1 MSIIDFLGVPS
12 LGVFVISIIALIC
25 AAIAHV
31 VTGRH
36 KKYKNAKTAYDDF
49 TRNKSL
55 GNYNDYMKHMAAY
68 NGDAEPVPSKTIP
81 SGFVAT
87 APSESVLISYSKTG
101 TIVGAGMSGLAL
113 IFSSNSVYTAMYAGD
128 LLNFIVQ
135 GASGIGQVFMII
147 VELIGSALSA

>member
-49 TRNKSL
+49 TRNNSL
-55 GNYNDYMKHMAAY
+55 GNYNDYMKRMAAY

-81 SGFVAT
+81 SGFVAM
-87 APSESVLISYSKTG
+87 PPDEPMLVFYSA
-101 TIVGAGMSGLAL
+101 IGAGIGAGVFILAAIASYMSDEKDTRTYEYARWILTKGQQSAIALAR
-113 IFSSNSVYTAMYAGD
+113 AK
-128 LLNFIVQ
+128 
-135 GASGIGQVFMII
+135 ASTP
-147 VELIGSALSA
+147 